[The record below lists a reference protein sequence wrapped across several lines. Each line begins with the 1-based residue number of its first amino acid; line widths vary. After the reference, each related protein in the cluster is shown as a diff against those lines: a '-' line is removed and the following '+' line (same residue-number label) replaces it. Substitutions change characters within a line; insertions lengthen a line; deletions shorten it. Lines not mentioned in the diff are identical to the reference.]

1 MVQTKEK
8 NEMNEEDIKSLYRQG
23 IDCSQA
29 VAQCFTR
36 QTGLDKKTLR
46 KMGACFGGGMRRGE
60 TCGAVTGALMVLGL
74 KYGHCR
80 EGDLHGKKLLYE
92 KMDLF
97 EKLFL
102 EKYPSLRCREL
113 LGHDIGTPEGLERI
127 LEQGLLFN
135 FCPAVAAH
143 AIGVL
148 EKIL

>member
-1 MVQTKEK
+1 M
-8 NEMNEEDIKSLYRQG
+8 LH
-23 IDCSQA
+23 
-29 VAQCFTR
+29 
-36 QTGLDKKTLR
+36 
-46 KMGACFGGGMRRGE
+46 GGRHRGRRRGE

-92 KMDLF
+92 KMDIF

-102 EKYPSLRCREL
+102 EKYPSLRCRVL